1 MAYKIYGDRD
11 EPRLVV
17 MVEGW
22 DVFGCTLEGVA
33 EDSREWLAQHIDKAF
48 QAAYERAGR
57 LAVRKHQV
65 ELCKLLGVPPVEYRE
80 RG

>member
-11 EPRLVV
+11 EPSLYVTV
-17 MVEGW
+17 DGW
-22 DVFGCTLEGVA
+22 EVFGCTLEGVA

-48 QAAYERAGR
+48 QRAYERAGQI
-57 LAVRKHQV
+57 AVRKHQA
-65 ELCKLLGVPPVEYRE
+65 ELCKLLGVTPNEYRE